1 MNKETYFVA
10 EDYQCTDFGMQRNY
24 TLQEWREQAIDW
36 ADMDEHDGLI
46 ETLKTIKDEELLDF
60 ISEIWQIRF
69 EKGCWQG
76 TPIDNE
82 YNIEMYYERDTFV
95 DKLNILDSNG
105 KYFDDLLLD
114 LYTPEEYDI
123 QAIVNMLS
131 HTTLKEMVNFFAC
144 KKLYNSLEE
153 LQQDL
158 QDNEIDENN
167 EYLNI
172 FKVNDKK
179 YYVWSE

>member
-1 MNKETYFVA
+1 MNNETYFVA
-10 EDYQCTDFGMQRNY
+10 EDYQHTDFGMQRNY

-46 ETLKTIKDEELLDF
+46 ETLNTIDDNELLDF

-76 TPIDNE
+76 TPVN
-82 YNIEMYYERDTFV
+82 NKHGIEFYYEFSTEEE
-95 DKLNILDSNG
+95 KMYILDTNG
-105 KYFDDLLLD
+105 KYFDDLLVDLD
-114 LYTPEEYDI
+114 DKEDK
-123 QAIVNMLS
+123 QALINMLEN
-131 HTTLKEMVNFFAC
+131 TKFENMCLFFN
-144 KKLYNSLEE
+144 KTIYNSLEE
-153 LQQDL
+153 LQEDL
-158 QDNEIDENN
+158 QDLEITENN
-167 EYLNI
+167 EYVNI